1 MERREQLIIHT
12 TQGLEQKKQHWTTN
26 WSVIKPLDLI
36 IGLSQTQI
44 YSSNKVLTCYTSY
57 ILCRQIAILAC
68 PGLSLPS

>member
-1 MERREQLIIHT
+1 MERSEQNRLIIHT

-44 YSSNKVLTCYTSY
+44 YSSNIVLNM
-57 ILCRQIAILAC
+57 LHKLQHFM
-68 PGLSLPS
+68 